1 MDSKVDWEIA
11 FRIVFIGTIVQD
23 YGSIWQTRSFC
34 CAELIIYIILYIHV
48 WYCCTDI
55 TYTYLYYSLIVISL
69 YIHCISCICMV
80 WYLVVL
86 RCFWPL
92 EWRRDTM
99 RTLFGS
105 PSCRGCSGFNPYI
118 HSGCC
123 KCCCHFPILMHHI
136 DHHRFLHV
144 ARNELDLAAFDCSKP
159 IGPEVQSCF
168 VGLLWQVV
176 ANRSRDPCVPV
187 TTRSHLL
194 HSGDQTRL
202 EVKNHP
208 GNVILSS
215 PLNQRPWSRHVRMRL
230 DLEVRLVPTS
240 MSMSPVVQRIPIRI
254 VCSPCSNSCFFF
266 NGSEV
271 LTGLLDSNQGVV
283 GP

>member
-69 YIHCISCICMV
+69 CIHCISCICMV

-123 KCCCHFPILMHHI
+123 KHLQAMTNCTVVIFPFLCTTLTTTDFSMLLAMNLILLRSI
-136 DHHRFLHV
+136 
-144 ARNELDLAAFDCSKP
+144 AAN
-159 IGPEVQSCF
+159 
-168 VGLLWQVV
+168 L
-176 ANRSRDPCVPV
+176 
-187 TTRSHLL
+187 
-194 HSGDQTRL
+194 
-202 EVKNHP
+202 
-208 GNVILSS
+208 
-215 PLNQRPWSRHVRMRL
+215 
-230 DLEVRLVPTS
+230 
-240 MSMSPVVQRIPIRI
+240 
-254 VCSPCSNSCFFF
+254 
-266 NGSEV
+266 
-271 LTGLLDSNQGVV
+271 
-283 GP
+283 